1 MILYTKHYVAKKKS
15 RKSEHH
21 NPIVHISFR
30 IFKATLIK
38 GFQLE
43 EIFYMDS
50 IAPYEEIC

>member
-30 IFKATLIK
+30 IFNATLIK